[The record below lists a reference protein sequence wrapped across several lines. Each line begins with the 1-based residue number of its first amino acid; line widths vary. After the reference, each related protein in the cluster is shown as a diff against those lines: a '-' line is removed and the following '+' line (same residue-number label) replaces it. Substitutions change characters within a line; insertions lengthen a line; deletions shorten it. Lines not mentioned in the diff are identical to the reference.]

1 LKIALL
7 GGWAM
12 LGWLL
17 LAWLLTAWPSAA
29 VARASAAA
37 VVASD
42 TLAPV
47 PTASPATAAA
57 DESMLLALTAA
68 GTRPALEGAVRSAL
82 LLTLL
87 SMLPAAV
94 VAMTAF
100 LRIVLVLA
108 MVRHAFGMPET
119 PPNVVLIGLA
129 LFLTAFTMLPT
140 LEALNQEALAPFLAD
155 RIGLG
160 EALERG
166 STPLREF
173 MLRQTREDDLRLMYE
188 LSKRPIPDLP
198 DEVSLVQL
206 TPAFMLNE
214 LRVAFQISFVVML
227 PFLLIDL
234 VVSSVMLAL
243 GMLMVPPATITL
255 PLKVLLFVLIDGWAL
270 VVRGVVG
277 SFH

>member
-1 LKIALL
+1 MTRGVFLAGSAGLL
-7 GGWAM
+7 F
-12 LGWLL
+12 
-17 LAWLLTAWPSAA
+17 
-29 VARASAAA
+29 
-37 VVASD
+37 
-42 TLAPV
+42 TLALCLWPDV
-47 PTASPATAAA
+47 ALAQAAKSAT
-57 DESMLLALTAA
+57 
-68 GTRPALEGAVRSAL
+68 GTRPMVDEAMRSAL

-87 SMLPAAV
+87 SLLPAV
-94 VAMTAF
+94 VVSMTAF

-119 PPNVVLIGLA
+119 PPNIVLIGLA
-129 LFLTAFTMLPT
+129 LFLTAFTMMPA
-140 LEALNQEALAPFLAD
+140 LEAINRDALEPLMAD
-155 RIGLG
+155 RIGLN
-160 EALERG
+160 EALARG
-166 STPLREF
+166 VAPLREF

-188 LSKRPIPDLP
+188 LSKRPPP
-198 DEVSLVQL
+198 GVPEEVGLLQL

>member
-1 LKIALL
+1 LKLL
-7 GGWAM
+7 LSFAPLAVLLRWG
-12 LGWLL
+12 LL
-17 LAWLLTAWPSAA
+17 LAALALPAWPTAA
-29 VARASAAA
+29 LAQGRAAAAPASAAA
-37 VVASD
+37 GPR
-42 TLAPV
+42 LELPNAPGV
-47 PTASPATAAA
+47 GRRAV
-57 DESMLLALTAA
+57 DD
-68 GTRPALEGAVRSAL
+68 AVRSAVV
-82 LLTLL
+82 LTAL
-87 SMLPAAV
+87 SLLPAIV
-94 VAMTAF
+94 ISMTAF

-119 PPNVVLIGLA
+119 PPNLVLIGLA
-129 LFLTAFTMLPT
+129 LFLAAFTMLPT
-140 LEALNQEALAPFLAD
+140 LEVINTEAIEPFMGD
-155 RIGLG
+155 RLGLRD
-160 EALERG
+160 ALERCAA
-166 STPLREF
+166 PLRDF

-188 LSKRPIPDLP
+188 LSKRAAPSAPE
-198 DEVSLVQL
+198 EVGLLQL

-270 VVRGVVG
+270 VVKGVVG

>member
-1 LKIALL
+1 MTGARLLQFGVGLLLLFVLL
-7 GGWAM
+7 GLPG
-12 LGWLL
+12 
-17 LAWLLTAWPSAA
+17 S
-29 VARASAAA
+29 ARAQATRAQADAKADARVRADAGALPRA
-37 VVASD
+37 VPG
-42 TLAPV
+42 T
-47 PTASPATAAA
+47 
-57 DESMLLALTAA
+57 
-68 GTRPALEGAVRSAL
+68 GTRPAVDDAMRSAL
-82 LLTLL
+82 LLTVL
-87 SMLPAAV
+87 SLLPAIV
-94 VAMTAF
+94 ISMTAF

-129 LFLTAFTMLPT
+129 LFLAAFTMLPT
-140 LEALNQEALAPFLAD
+140 LEALNQQAFEPFMAG
-155 RIGLG
+155 RIDMRD
-160 EALERG
+160 ALER
-166 STPLREF
+166 SVAPLREF

-188 LSKRPIPDLP
+188 LSKRTPPDVP
-198 DEVSLVQL
+198 DEVSLLQL

-255 PLKVLLFVLIDGWAL
+255 PLKVLLFVLIDGWSL

-277 SFH
+277 SFR

>member
-1 LKIALL
+1 MSTVYRPFAHCGIAAPRWRRLL
-7 GGWAM
+7 M
-12 LGWLL
+12 VLL
-17 LAWLLTAWPSAA
+17 LWVCAFMSLPALAQPTPATPTPSFNLGPAFSAPSSAA
-29 VARASAAA
+29 RRGL
-37 VVASD
+37 D
-42 TLAPV
+42 
-47 PTASPATAAA
+47 
-57 DESMLLALTAA
+57 D
-68 GTRPALEGAVRSAL
+68 AVRSAVM
-82 LLTLL
+82 LTAL
-87 SMLPAAV
+87 SLLPALV
-94 VAMTAF
+94 ISMTAF

-129 LFLTAFTMLPT
+129 LFLAAFTMMPT
-140 LEALNQEALAPFLAD
+140 LEALHRESIEPFMNDRLALREALD
-155 RIGLG
+155 RGV
-160 EALERG
+160 A
-166 STPLREF
+166 PLREF
-173 MLRQTREDDLRLMYE
+173 MLKQTREDDLRLMFE
-188 LSKRPIPDLP
+188 LSKRAPPSSP
-198 DEVSLVQL
+198 EEVSLLQL

-214 LRVAFQISFVVML
+214 LRVAFQISFVIML